1 MDGIVLMDV
10 SDIVFTNLLLDYEV
24 WFRKLSN
31 VVKDT
36 LDTMFENQDKVSY
49 LNLSY
54 IKGGDGFKSLPK
66 LCHI

>member
-31 VVKDT
+31 VVKET
-36 LDTMFENQDKVSY
+36 LDTMFENQDKVRS
-49 LNLSY
+49 
-54 IKGGDGFKSLPK
+54 FKLFIYQI
-66 LCHI
+66 LCRRVESFFFMT

>member
-36 LDTMFENQDKVSY
+36 LDTMFENQDKVSFP
-49 LNLSY
+49 NLS
-54 IKGGDGFKSLPK
+54 
-66 LCHI
+66 